1 MLKVIFYLFFSGI
14 RAMGIHGDKSQAA
27 RSNTIKRFKSGDCK
41 IMIATD
47 VAARGL
53 DISNVEYVINYDFP
67 SDIENYVH
75 RIGRTGRS
83 DNKGTSIS
91 FFSEDN
97 AGQARKLANILK
109 EADQIVPME
118 LQDLVQQGRE
128 NKVQKRRYGA
138 PGGGGA
144 QRYGSGG
151 YQGYGG
157 GGGGSQGYRYN
168 RNNEADS
175 YRQKP
180 KFNNRREDWDDSNDS
195 RQYRSSRNRRDDSD
209 PFY

>member
-83 DNKGTSIS
+83 DNKGTSMSIPLCCLFVNSITGTNAQKVYSSHICPKYPKEDALKFLFLNAIINAARFSCSLFLLNGPSGTKSSIIS
-91 FFSEDN
+91 PPKAESAE
-97 AGQARKLANILK
+97 
-109 EADQIVPME
+109 ME
-118 LQDLVQQGRE
+118 MITYFQGRPE
-128 NKVQKRRYGA
+128 VTLFNK
-138 PGGGGA
+138 
-144 QRYGSGG
+144 
-151 YQGYGG
+151 
-157 GGGGSQGYRYN
+157 
-168 RNNEADS
+168 
-175 YRQKP
+175 
-180 KFNNRREDWDDSNDS
+180 
-195 RQYRSSRNRRDDSD
+195 
-209 PFY
+209 